1 MTKKSYTLDDNG
13 GRGASVPP
21 LRVKEL
27 PFPMNN
33 VKTEAENEAIT
44 GGHRGNRLCGG
55 KNYGRITG
63 VDGINASCS
72 CDNID
77 NDAAC
82 LMNLSIQVQ

>member
-13 GRGASVPP
+13 GRGASLPP

-44 GGHRGNRLCGG
+44 GAIVETSYAAA
-55 KNYGRITG
+55 KIT
-63 VDGINASCS
+63 DGLLE
-72 CDNID
+72 
-77 NDAAC
+77 
-82 LMNLSIQVQ
+82 LME